1 MQSIDEDSKISLTVL
16 AAIIA
21 ALFGII
27 SFLEQDLRQI
37 EVNTSQI
44 NNHRSDFQEIRKKQ
58 EKMHDLIMKNN
69 STLNRIEAQIE
80 LIKPKIPQ

>member
-1 MQSIDEDSKISLTVL
+1 MQGIDEDSKISLTVL